1 MEENSKGKVK
11 EQHKS
16 SVRYRGVRRRPW
28 GKFAAEIRDS
38 NRQGVRM
45 WLGTFTTAEEAA
57 RAYDQAAY
65 AMRGGLAILN
75 FPEDYGLS
83 NASSRPHF
91 SSSSSPLPLI
101 KFESPDNDTVT
112 NQNQVFEFEYLDDKV
127 LEDLLECEEKETTQK
142 RAKR

>member
-1 MEENSKGKVK
+1 
-11 EQHKS
+11 
-16 SVRYRGVRRRPW
+16 
-28 GKFAAEIRDS
+28 
-38 NRQGVRM
+38 M

-142 RAKR
+142 RAKH

>member
-1 MEENSKGKVK
+1 
-11 EQHKS
+11 
-16 SVRYRGVRRRPW
+16 
-28 GKFAAEIRDS
+28 
-38 NRQGVRM
+38 M